1 MKKQRAPRDG
11 QAAGWRRKRRRRP
24 SPSWLKN
31 PQFDAV
37 ARARCLM
44 LLSVLSGEK
53 PVTDAIQ
60 EARISRGTYY
70 QLENRALNAMLAA
83 LNPQGPSALQ
93 MTPDL
98 SAAQTR
104 IAQLEAQVQRL
115 EQDRRRTQRLL
126 FLTRKSVRAPVA
138 SRRRGRPPK
147 NAPPGS
153 TRRGRARSK
162 PPTAKAT
169 ALASLTPTR
178 AGESVP

>member
-1 MKKQRAPRDG
+1 MKKQRVPRDG
-11 QAAGWRRKRRRRP
+11 QAGAGRRKRRRRP

-37 ARARCLM
+37 ARARCVM

-93 MTPDL
+93 LTPDL
-98 SAAQTR
+98 AEAQART
-104 IAQLEAQVQRL
+104 AQLEAQVQRL
-115 EQDRRRTQRLL
+115 EQDKRRLQRLL

-147 NAPPGS
+147 NALSGS
-153 TRRGRARSK
+153 TRRGRPRSK
-162 PPTAKAT
+162 PPTLKAGT
-169 ALASLTPTR
+169 LQSLTPTR